1 MFYTLLT
8 NIGKAK
14 LANATALGTTV
25 QLTHIAVGDG
35 NGAAIIPVDTAT
47 VLTHEV
53 WRAALNSIAVD
64 PANTNWIVAEGY
76 IPSTSGGFTV
86 REVGLFDIDGDLI
99 AIGSYPD
106 TYKPTLANGSAKD
119 LYIKVIIEVT
129 NSSTV
134 TLKIDPAVV
143 LSTRSYVDSKVVEHE
158 GKADPHSQYLT
169 IDKIHAAPFEST
181 LGGNDE
187 WAIWD
192 SFTGLL
198 RKISV
203 TGFISYLASIFV
215 QPSQLFGFKNYII
228 NGNFDVWQYG
238 TNQTS
243 NGYGSDDRWSNANV
257 GSTKTHSKTG
267 ATLPTGEIANTS
279 NTVVSSVNGVSN
291 RVNKTQFIEN
301 VFRLAGKTVTLSF
314 YAKADSSKN
323 IAIEFEQNFGTGGA
337 PSAQVNSIGSQLV
350 ALTTSWQKY
359 SITVNI
365 PSASSKTIGTD
376 GVHTSSTAINFWFD
390 AGSNLN
396 ARTASLGQQSGTFS
410 IAKIQ
415 IEEGSVATPF
425 ENRPYGLELSLC
437 QRYYE
442 RFVAGTTSALIA
454 SGYMLSPTQPMVVFP
469 CVTKRVIPT
478 IAIPNIS
485 TWRVNQN
492 SNNSLTCTG
501 FSSGLTS
508 VSSIGLILT
517 VVGGTTNLPC
527 VMLSNA
533 VGAYIE
539 LSAEL

>member
-8 NIGKAK
+8 HIGKAK

-53 WRAALNSIAVD
+53 WRSALNSIAVD

-106 TYKPTLANGSAKD
+106 TYKPTLAAGSAKD

-158 GKADPHSQYLT
+158 AKADPHSQYLT

-238 TNQTS
+238 TSQTTA
-243 NGYGSDDRWSNANV
+243 GYGSDDRWINYNL
-257 GSTKTHSKTG
+257 GSTKTHQRVVTDSIIGANFCSRTIINSVSGASNSVSKY
-267 ATLPTGEIANTS
+267 
-279 NTVVSSVNGVSN
+279 
-291 RVNKTQFIEN
+291 QYIED
-301 VFRLAGKTVTLSF
+301 VTKLAGKTVTLSF
-314 YAKADSSKN
+314 WAKADSSRK
-323 IAIEFEQNFGTGGA
+323 IAIQFGQRFGTGGA
-337 PSAQVNSIGSQLV
+337 PSAQVTLGANVIT
-350 ALTTSWQKY
+350 LTSNWSKY
-359 SITVNI
+359 TVTVNI
-365 PSASSKTIGTD
+365 PSISGKTLGTD
-376 GVHTSSTAINFWFD
+376 GVNTSSTWLQFFFE
-390 AGSNLN
+390 AGSSFGF
-396 ARTASLGQQSGTFS
+396 TGMTQQSGTVDM
-410 IAKIQ
+410 AQIQ
-415 IEEGSVATPF
+415 LEEGNIATPF

-437 QRYYE
+437 QRYYWRSKAPASGWVTLGNGFQYNGLVSYTFIKFPTPMRVPPTFSYGTVLTDFSLNYSPGGVTPLSIVTNNVTQE
-442 RFVAGTTSALIA
+442 AATLSVGATLVAGYSTQLI
-454 SGYMLSPTQPMVVFP
+454 
-469 CVTKRVIPT
+469 
-478 IAIPNIS
+478 
-485 TWRVNQN
+485 
-492 SNNSLTCTG
+492 
-501 FSSGLTS
+501 
-508 VSSIGLILT
+508 
-517 VVGGTTNLPC
+517 TTNA
-527 VMLSNA
+527 NA
-533 VGAYIE
+533 YLAF
-539 LSAEL
+539 SAEL

>member
-1 MFYTLLT
+1 MAFYTLLT

-35 NGAAIIPVDTAT
+35 NGAAITPVDTAT

-53 WRAALNSIAVD
+53 WRASLNSIAVD

-106 TYKPTLANGSAKD
+106 TYKPTLASGSAKD

-158 GKADPHSQYLT
+158 AKADPHSQYLT

-181 LGGNDE
+181 LGGTDE

-215 QPSQLFGFKNYII
+215 QPSQLFGIKNLLINANGLINQRGYVSGTATTVANQYTLDRWRVVVSGQNLTFSTVDGVTTFTAPAGGVEQVIENLNVIGGSHTITIGGTATATVSQSTDNVTYTVVTQSNGVYTITGGNYI
-228 NGNFDVWQYG
+228 
-238 TNQTS
+238 
-243 NGYGSDDRWSNANV
+243 
-257 GSTKTHSKTG
+257 K
-267 ATLPTGEIANTS
+267 
-279 NTVVSSVNGVSN
+279 
-291 RVNKTQFIEN
+291 
-301 VFRLAGKTVTLSF
+301 
-314 YAKADSSKN
+314 
-323 IAIEFEQNFGTGGA
+323 
-337 PSAQVNSIGSQLV
+337 
-350 ALTTSWQKY
+350 
-359 SITVNI
+359 
-365 PSASSKTIGTD
+365 
-376 GVHTSSTAINFWFD
+376 INF
-390 AGSNLN
+390 A
-396 ARTASLGQQSGTFS
+396 SGTFS
-410 IAKIQ
+410 LPQ
-415 IEEGSVATPF
+415 FERGSIATPF

-437 QRYYE
+437 HRYYQK
-442 RFVAGTTSALIA
+442 FGTDTSALVITGLYSNGA
-454 SGYMLSPTQPMVVFP
+454 SSTLSFPISLPVPM
-469 CVTKRVIPT
+469 RVIPT
-478 IAIPNIS
+478 VS
-485 TWRVNQN
+485 
-492 SNNSLTCTG
+492 SLN
-501 FSSGLTS
+501 S
-508 VSSIGLILT
+508 VSTNVTSIS
-517 VVGGTTNLPC
+517 VVPISNRSLDIRPVASALGF
-527 VMLSNA
+527 VSLSYTSPSS
-533 VGAYIE
+533 YITA
-539 LSAEL
+539 SAEL